1 MNSKMG
7 IEPSSPLSRTLSN
20 AAFREYHCAVI
31 DSSVDNVW
39 VELHDLRWLDLTAA
53 RPLLLARG
61 FGIAGLMRAG
71 CLEMFMLNGASEESA
86 PRRFTVVMVGK
97 PWSPVPASVP
107 VSSLAECRQFSAPGW
122 LKYGMDWTLTELGD
136 DRTLVETTT
145 QCEPTDRSARVKFSL
160 YWALIRG
167 FSGLVRR
174 DMLGS
179 IGRLARGKS
188 RVPVV

>member
-39 VELHDLRWLDLTAA
+39 VALHDLRWLDLTAA

-97 PWSPVPASVP
+97 PWSPACPAKPPKLSLDVILVTVALPLLPGVPSLTRR
-107 VSSLAECRQFSAPGW
+107 SSTHRTGAACPG
-122 LKYGMDWTLTELGD
+122 
-136 DRTLVETTT
+136 
-145 QCEPTDRSARVKFSL
+145 AL
-160 YWALIRG
+160 YWQLTRSDRFISQVG
-167 FSGLVRR
+167 SGARLTRAFTAHQLRERVR
-174 DMLGS
+174 S
-179 IGRLARGKS
+179 
-188 RVPVV
+188 